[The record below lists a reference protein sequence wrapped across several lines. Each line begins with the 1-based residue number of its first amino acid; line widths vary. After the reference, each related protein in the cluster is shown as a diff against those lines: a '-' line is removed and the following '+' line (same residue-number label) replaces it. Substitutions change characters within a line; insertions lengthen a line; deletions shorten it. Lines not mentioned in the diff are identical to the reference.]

1 MLKLRGHHLI
11 CLIAFQ
17 GEGYSKAFARNFKK
31 LQKLYLNNP
40 DEKVKVV
47 AGPDMACK
55 KCPHLSNN
63 TCISPIDSPN
73 SRIIALD
80 KKAFKLLKIT
90 PGIYNIGVLHQHIRL
105 LTKLSLRNFCRNC
118 SWYGRVPCQK
128 LISDW
133 ILVI

>member
-1 MLKLRGHHLI
+1 MLTLRGHHLI

-17 GEGYSKAFARNFKK
+17 GEGYSAAFARNFKK
-31 LQKLYLNNP
+31 LQKIYLNNTS
-40 DEKVKVV
+40 EKVRVV

-63 TCISPIDSPN
+63 TCISPIDGPN
-73 SRIIALD
+73 YRIIALD
-80 KKAFKLLKIT
+80 KKAFKLLKIK
-90 PGIYNIGVLHQHIRL
+90 PGVFTAGELHQRL
-105 LTKLSLRNFCRNC
+105 RRLTNLSLHSFCRNC

-133 ILVI
+133 INA